1 MALQTCVTSLS
12 LTSKPVDLEDPSVC
26 KSLLSC
32 FEQSCRGAEQ
42 RQTIQQEETNSKEHV
57 TRKRLIRLE
66 KDEKMALNA
75 SPSSNMTCC
84 TSKEPNLSEII
95 KISNEMASLQLY
107 HNKNEEKYLNKP
119 VLRREDNSA
128 QMEKTHNE
136 FVTPQ
141 LDRMREFFQNSDKIS
156 DISIKRDG
164 SGSKMPDVKTNSWDA
179 SKTYSAAT
187 MKNGQCFALEHIFR
201 KHVKPKKQHEIQRLS
216 KVINY

>member
-26 KSLLSC
+26 KYLLRC
-32 FEQSCRGAEQ
+32 FQQSPRGTEQ
-42 RQTIQQEETNSKEHV
+42 RQTMQKEETNSKEHV
-57 TRKRLIRLE
+57 TRRRLIRLE
-66 KDEKMALNA
+66 NDEKMALNA
-75 SPSSNMTCC
+75 SPSSNTCC
-84 TSKEPNLSEII
+84 TSKELNLSEII
-95 KISNEMASLQLY
+95 KITNEIASLQLH
-107 HNKNEEKYLNKP
+107 HNKNEAQYINKP

-128 QMEKTHNE
+128 QREKTHNK

-141 LDRMREFFQNSDKIS
+141 L
-156 DISIKRDG
+156 
-164 SGSKMPDVKTNSWDA
+164 PYVKTNSWDA